1 MNKIDNLKNNIL
13 YRELYEK
20 YVQEKKDS
28 ILLDIF
34 HDSIER
40 ELTEQ
45 IDLNIL
51 NTIDGIYNDKNED
64 LNNLNTLAQNR
75 ANEIREYIFFEKLQ
89 EKEKAILSF
98 DQWIKKYIS

>member
-34 HDSIER
+34 HASIER

-51 NTIDGIYNDKNED
+51 NTIAGTCDDKSED
-64 LNNLNTLAQNR
+64 TNNLNNLAQNR
-75 ANEIREYIFFEKLQ
+75 VNEIRKYIFFEELQ